1 MINTRSL
8 TESLERNYNLNEAT
22 DESLNEA
29 QLNENP
35 VLAAAAR
42 AVAPVVIDFAA
53 DKLSDV
59 IDAKLSE
66 DDNLEE
72 DYWNPTPWFYD
83 LTNNYETWS
92 GEEWNNWS
100 QEERDAAVT
109 KALKYFLIDN
119 QLSEYEV
126 EEFRRD
132 LEDNNFHTEAR
143 ILSELCGTINES
155 LSKKYNLIETW
166 DEEFEDEA
174 DYIMGSNLSD
184 EEKSQEMNKLLNKY
198 NRMNKDA
205 NLNEAQFPWEYRNGG
220 KEYSIKDV
228 AKSLNN
234 LRNVFNSV
242 AEIISSF
249 GWSDGD
255 EELSSIIDEL
265 FAEDYPF
272 DKDFMEINMDVDNW
286 VSTFIEN
293 ASKIK

>member
-8 TESLERNYNLNEAT
+8 TESLERKYNLST

-35 VLAAAAR
+35 LLAAAAR
-42 AVAPVVIDFAA
+42 AVAPVVIDAA
-53 DKLSDV
+53 ANKLSDV

-66 DDNLEE
+66 DVVTEGTEYAVGDN
-72 DYWNPTPWFYD
+72 
-83 LTNNYETWS
+83 ET
-92 GEEWNNWS
+92 E
-100 QEERDAAVT
+100 
-109 KALKYFLIDN
+109 
-119 QLSEYEV
+119 
-126 EEFRRD
+126 
-132 LEDNNFHTEAR
+132 
-143 ILSELCGTINES
+143 
-155 LSKKYNLIETW
+155 YNLIETW

-198 NRMNKDA
+198 NRMNEDA

-255 EELSSIIDEL
+255 EELSSTIDEL

-286 VSTFIEN
+286 VFTFIEN

>member
-1 MINTRSL
+1 MVK
-8 TESLERNYNLNEAT
+8 
-22 DESLNEA
+22 
-29 QLNENP
+29 P
-35 VLAAAAR
+35 
-42 AVAPVVIDFAA
+42 
-53 DKLSDV
+53 K
-59 IDAKLSE
+59 
-66 DDNLEE
+66 
-72 DYWNPTPWFYD
+72 D
-83 LTNNYETWS
+83 LT
-92 GEEWNNWS
+92 
-100 QEERDAAVT
+100 
-109 KALKYFLIDN
+109 
-119 QLSEYEV
+119 
-126 EEFRRD
+126 
-132 LEDNNFHTEAR
+132 
-143 ILSELCGTINES
+143 ES
-155 LSKKYNLIETW
+155 LSKKYNIIEAW

-198 NRMNKDA
+198 NRMNEDA
-205 NLNEAQFPWEYRNGG
+205 NLNEAKFPWDYGNGG

-255 EELSSIIDEL
+255 EELSSTIDEL

>member
-8 TESLERNYNLNEAT
+8 TESLERNYN
-22 DESLNEA
+22 LNEA